1 MGCDCMLFIS
11 LKFICF
17 LVLTLVI
24 YYCIPKKYRYLVLLI
39 ASYYY
44 YGINNFVYLIILLVI
59 TLISYFS
66 GYFVNKLKTEKE
78 KKEVIF
84 FNVLISLFI
93 LIYFKYFNIFI
104 SSIEDIVG
112 NVLNIEKIIV
122 PLGISFF
129 ILQSI
134 TYPIDVYRKQV
145 KLEKNIFKFA
155 LFVSFFP
162 QIASG
167 PIGKSKEM
175 LPQFNKEHEY
185 SDKNIYIG
193 FMLILY
199 GFFQKLVIADLIA
212 VGVNNVY
219 GNLGKFTGL
228 PLFFTVFLY
237 SFQIY
242 FDFCSYSNI
251 ALGCGKLFGYDLINN
266 FKSPYFADSIKAFW
280 SRWHI
285 SLSTWF
291 KEYLYIPLGGN
302 RCSTYRI
309 YFNLMIVFLASG
321 LWHGTSYTY
330 IIWGFI
336 HGMYQIIER
345 IINRKCKFKIV
356 NVLITFVLVTFA
368 WIFFRANSLSDA
380 FYVFCNMFDLN
391 LKNILVQI
399 KSIGFD
405 NFDLLIMLF
414 GISFVLI
421 IEYFFRNKDLLS
433 ELYSKQN
440 IIKYIIFLII
450 FFVVIIFG
458 CYGPGF
464 NNSEFIYLGY

>member
-1 MGCDCMLFIS
+1 MSFIS
-11 LKFICF
+11 LNFICF
-17 LVLTLVI
+17 LFLTLVI

-44 YGINNFVYLIILLVI
+44 YGINNFNYLFLLISI

-66 GYFVNKLKTEKE
+66 GYLVNKSTTEKE
-78 KKEVIF
+78 KKEVIYL
-84 FNVLISLFI
+84 NILTSLFV
-93 LIYFKYFNIFI
+93 LVYFKYFNIFI
-104 SSIEDIVG
+104 SSVEDILG
-112 NVLNIEKIIV
+112 NTLNIEKIIV

-134 TYPIDVYRKQV
+134 TYPIDVYRKDV
-145 KLEKNIFKFA
+145 KLEKNIFKYA

-175 LPQFNKEHEY
+175 LPQFNKEHKFNN
-185 SDKNIYIG
+185 KNIYAG
-193 FMLILY
+193 CMLILY
-199 GFFQKLVIADLIA
+199 GIFQKLVIADLIA
-212 VGVNNVY
+212 MGVNNVY
-219 GNLGKFTGL
+219 DNLGKFTGF
-228 PLFFTVFLY
+228 PLLLVVLLY

-242 FDFCSYSNI
+242 FDFSSYSNI
-251 ALGCGKLFGYDLINN
+251 ALGSAKLFGYDIINN
-266 FKSPYFADSIKAFW
+266 FKNPYFADSIKNFW

-302 RCSTYRI
+302 KCSKYKN
-309 YFNLMIVFLASG
+309 YLNLMIVFLVSG

-345 IINRKCKFKIV
+345 IINKKCKFKIV
-356 NVLITFVLVTFA
+356 NVLSTFLLVTFA
-368 WIFFRANSLSDA
+368 WVFFRSSSLSDV
-380 FYVFCNMFDLN
+380 FYVFSNMFNLN
-391 LKNILVQI
+391 FKNILEQI
-399 KSIGFD
+399 NSIGLD
-405 NFDLLIMLF
+405 KFDLLIILF
-414 GISFVLI
+414 GIGFVLI
-421 IEYFFRNKDLLS
+421 IEYLFRNKDLIS
-433 ELYSKQN
+433 SLYNKPN
-440 IIKYIIFLII
+440 IIKYVIFLII
-450 FFVVIIFG
+450 FFSIIIFG

-464 NNSEFIYLGY
+464 NSSEFIYLEY